1 MIINMTNARIMIS
14 KFGIL
19 DEGVYET
26 TFRMNNSSISH
37 LYNSETLKAI
47 WKWKINYPFNANLI
61 IKFVFDEFKEGFG
74 QCEEF

>member
-37 LYNSETLKAI
+37 LYNSDL
-47 WKWKINYPFNANLI
+47 P
-61 IKFVFDEFKEGFG
+61 
-74 QCEEF
+74 